1 MTNPVQPNK
10 WYMVNDKMVND
21 TMVGSPK
28 TPKIAPKKQ
37 LFYWFVKITK
47 N

>member
-1 MTNPVQPNK
+1 
-10 WYMVNDKMVND
+10 MVNDKMVND

-28 TPKIAPKKQ
+28 TPKTAPKNSY
-37 LFYWFVKITK
+37 FIGSSKIIK

>member
-1 MTNPVQPNK
+1 
-10 WYMVNDKMVND
+10 MVNDKMVND

-28 TPKIAPKKQ
+28 TPKIAPKNSY
-37 LFYWFVKITK
+37 FIGSSKITK